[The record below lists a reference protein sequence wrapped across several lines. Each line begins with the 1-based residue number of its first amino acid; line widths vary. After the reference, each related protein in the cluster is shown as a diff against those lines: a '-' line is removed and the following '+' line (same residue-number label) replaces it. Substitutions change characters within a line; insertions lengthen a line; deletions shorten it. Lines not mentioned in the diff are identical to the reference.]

1 MSSLAPS
8 APASRSSG
16 TEAPLILVGGGLANG
31 LIAYRLKM
39 LQPERKILLLERGQT
54 LGGNHTWSFHQ
65 TDVPPET
72 LDWLEPFIVRR
83 WPGQTVR
90 FHGRERHFGTPYCS
104 ITSERL
110 HERVTAALG
119 DEARTGADV
128 RSIAPDHVEL
138 ADGQIIPAS
147 GVIDGRGRAPRQRLE
162 LGWQKFLG
170 LEIETSEPHG
180 VELPVIMDATIPQTD
195 GYRFIYVLPF
205 GPRTLLIEDTHYSD
219 AAGFDSAAYEAE
231 VLAYAAARGW
241 TVTAILRRERGAL
254 PITLDGDIDGL
265 CADMS
270 QVARVGLS
278 AGFFHPT
285 TGYSLP
291 DAARLADRLAAA
303 PRLDAASLPGIVQDH
318 ARTLWRRRRLYRL
331 LNRMLFHA
339 ARPEE
344 RHRVLS
350 HFYRLPQPLVERF
363 YGDRLTLLD
372 KARVLTGR
380 PPVPIGRAVKA
391 MLRPLT
397 VGARTAE
404 QRP

>member
-1 MSSLAPS
+1 MSAH
-8 APASRSSG
+8 ASRSSG
-16 TEAPLILVGGGLANG
+16 TDAPLILVGGGLANG

-39 LQPERKILLLERGQT
+39 LRPERPLLLLERGPT
-54 LGGNHTWSFHQ
+54 LGGNHTWSFHE

-72 LDWLEPFIVRR
+72 LDWLSPLVVRR

-90 FHGRERHFGTPYCS
+90 FRGRERRFGTPYCS
-104 ITSERL
+104 ITSDRL
-110 HERVTAALG
+110 HELVSAALG
-119 DEARTGADV
+119 GTARTGADV
-128 RSIAPDHVEL
+128 RRIAADQVEL
-138 ADGQIIPAS
+138 ADGTILPAS

-170 LEIETSEPHG
+170 LEIETAEPHG
-180 VELPVIMDATIPQTD
+180 VQLPVIMDATVPQTD

-205 GPRTLLIEDTHYSD
+205 APRRLLIEDTHYSD
-219 AAGFDSAAYEAE
+219 AAGFDAAAYEAE

-241 TVTAILRRERGAL
+241 RVASILRRERGAL

-265 CADMS
+265 CADMA

-291 DAARLADRLAAA
+291 DAAKLADHFAAA
-303 PRLDAASLPGIVQDH
+303 PALDAASLPGIVQEH
-318 ARTLWRRRRLYRL
+318 ARALWRRRRLYRL

-397 VGARTAE
+397 AGARPAE
-404 QRP
+404 SRS

>member
-1 MSSLAPS
+1 MAKPTF
-8 APASRSSG
+8 AARPHA
-16 TEAPLILVGGGLANG
+16 TDAPLILVGGGLANS
-31 LIAYRLKM
+31 LIAYRLTM
-39 LQPERKILLLERGQT
+39 MRPDCRLLLLERGMT
-54 LGGNHTWSFHQ
+54 LGGNHTWSFHE

-72 LDWLEPFIVRR
+72 LDWLEPFVVRR

-90 FHGRERHFGTPYCS
+90 FKERERHFGTPYCS

-110 HERVTAALG
+110 HELVTGALG
-119 DEARTGADV
+119 DAVRTGADV
-128 RSIAPDHVEL
+128 RRIEPDHVEL
-138 ADGQIIPAS
+138 ADGTILAAS
-147 GVIDGRGRAPRQRLE
+147 GVIDGRGRAPRQRLD

-170 LEIETSEPHG
+170 LEVETADPHG
-180 VELPVIMDATIPQTD
+180 VELPIIMDATIPQTD

-205 GPRTLLIEDTHYSD
+205 GPQRLLIEDTHYSD
-219 AAGFDSAAYEAE
+219 AAGFDAAAYEAE
-231 VLAYAAARGW
+231 VLAYAANRGW
-241 TVTAILRRERGAL
+241 TVSSIVRRERGAL

-265 CADMS
+265 CADMA

-303 PRLDAASLPGIVQDH
+303 PALDAAALPRLVQDH
-318 ARTLWRRRRLYRL
+318 ARALWRRRRLYRL

-380 PPVPIGRAVKA
+380 PPVPIGRAIKA
-391 MLRPLT
+391 MLMPLT
-397 VGARTAE
+397 AGTRTAE
-404 QRP
+404 SRP

>member
-1 MSSLAPS
+1 MSEL
-8 APASRSSG
+8 ASRPSG
-16 TEAPLILVGGGLANG
+16 IDAPLILVGGGLANG

-39 LQPERKILLLERGQT
+39 RRPERALLLLERGAT
-54 LGGNHTWSFHQ
+54 LGGNHTWSFHE

-72 LDWLEPFIVRR
+72 LDWLAPFVVRR

-90 FHGRERHFGTPYCS
+90 FHGRERRFETPYCS

-110 HERVTAALG
+110 HELVTGALG
-119 DEARTGADV
+119 DDARTGADV
-128 RSIAPDHVEL
+128 RRIAADHVEL
-138 ADGQIIPAS
+138 ADGTILPAS

-170 LEIETSEPHG
+170 LEIETTEPHG
-180 VELPVIMDATIPQTD
+180 VDLPVIMDATVPQTD

-205 GPRTLLIEDTHYSD
+205 RSQRLLIEDTHYSD
-219 AAGFDSAAYEAE
+219 AAGFDAAAYEAE
-231 VLAYAAARGW
+231 VLAYAAERGW
-241 TVTAILRRERGAL
+241 RVSSILRRERGAL

-265 CADMS
+265 CADMA

-291 DAARLADRLAAA
+291 DAAKLADHLAAV
-303 PRLDAASLPGIVQDH
+303 PSLDAASLPRIVQEH
-318 ARTLWRRRRLYRL
+318 ARALWRRRRLYRL

-363 YGDRLTLLD
+363 YGDRLTLFD
-372 KARVLTGR
+372 KSRVLTGR

-397 VGARTAE
+397 AGARTAE
-404 QRP
+404 SRP